1 MRSTSA
7 TIAMTIGLCLLG
19 GTVGAA
25 EIPAS
30 VVRCKAIT
38 DDTARLACYDAAT
51 GRSDAGYITASPAS
65 AAAIAAGPGAAEPGT
80 AAAAGSTV
88 PSPPAE
94 TKPAKSFESS
104 VKTAGR
110 QPAGT
115 WVIGLEDGTSW
126 VQADSSQEWTVFK
139 AGEPVVV
146 TRGAVGAWYL
156 KKSGTNRT
164 FRVRPDT
171 R

>member
-65 AAAIAAGPGAAEPGT
+65 AAAIAAGPGAADAGT
-80 AAAAGSTV
+80 AAAAKPVAPEPATV
-88 PSPPAE
+88 EA
-94 TKPAKSFESS
+94 ANSFESRI
-104 VKTAGR
+104 KTATR
-110 QPAGT
+110 RSNGT
-115 WVIGLEDGTSW
+115 WVIALEDGTSW
-126 VQADSSQEWTVFK
+126 LQADSTQEWTLK
-139 AGEPVVV
+139 AGDPVVV
-146 TRGAVGAWYL
+146 SRGAMGAWFV
-156 KKSGTNRT
+156 KKTGSNRT

>member
-1 MRSTSA
+1 MN
-7 TIAMTIGLCLLG
+7 AMIGVIMALCLMAS
-19 GTVGAA
+19 TARAA
-25 EIPAS
+25 GLPAS
-30 VVRCKAIT
+30 IARCKAIT
-38 DDTARLACYDAAT
+38 DATARLACYDAAS
-51 GRSDAGYITASPAS
+51 GRSDAVFFPASGAGTAAGAAGAS
-65 AAAIAAGPGAAEPGT
+65 AAESGPIAAGSAA
-80 AAAAGSTV
+80 

-94 TKPAKSFESS
+94 MKPAKSFESR

-110 QPAGT
+110 LPAGT

-126 VQADSSQEWTVFK
+126 VQSDSSQEWTVFK

-156 KKSGTNRT
+156 KKSGSNRT
-164 FRVRPDT
+164 YRVRPDT